1 MFSRKIDSVRVRAQ
15 NPQVLNSFL
24 ELLMTRNLI
33 AVTGATV
40 LLGLTLACT
49 SDSSTPLT
57 PTAPDTSSASATA
70 PDGSTLKV
78 TAPVAQSP
86 VGGVKPSTG
95 PATLVVS
102 PSTAAFTSTP
112 PVQYR
117 FQVSNSANAIVE
129 NVVVNSP
136 SHVVDAELVVNQT
149 YTWVARAEYQ
159 GSVGP
164 WSSRASFIAPESAFL
179 NDEIG
184 DPLTNGKTVG
194 QQRGGRFL
202 PGQGWQSLTVGD
214 AISYDLSEPCWDNCT
229 LEFDV
234 TNIGEKEGFNYE
246 KDLKF
251 VSMGNAVAF
260 GDFTAFRNHDWKMH
274 IEQRADF
281 SSGMMTVWRNGG
293 QGDGKPGDNR
303 IKLSSTPIRWDSA
316 NKYHFKVDW
325 ATTGYAVYV
334 NDILVMRDSFGGG
347 PYRPPVH
354 RVSLGCYPRGES
366 FVGIIYSNVKL
377 RKEG

>member
-1 MFSRKIDSVRVRAQ
+1 
-15 NPQVLNSFL
+15 
-24 ELLMTRNLI
+24 MTRNLI
-33 AVTGATV
+33 AVTGVTV
-40 LLGLTLACT
+40 LLGLTIACT

-57 PTAPDTSSASATA
+57 PTVPETTGASSTA
-70 PDGSTLKV
+70 PDGTTLKV
-78 TAPVAQSP
+78 SAPVPQSP

-117 FQVSNSANAIVE
+117 FQVFNAANAIVE
-129 NVVVNSP
+129 DVVSNSP
-136 SHVVDAELVVNQT
+136 THAVDAELTVNQN
-149 YTWVARAEYQ
+149 YTWVARAEYE
-159 GSVGP
+159 GSFGP
-164 WSSRASFIAPESAFL
+164 WSSRASFVAPETAFL
-179 NDEIG
+179 NDELA

-194 QQRGGRFL
+194 QQRGGIFL
-202 PGQGWQSLTVGD
+202 PGRGWQSLTVND

-251 VSMGNAVAF
+251 VSMGNASHF
-260 GDFTAFRNHDWKMH
+260 GEFTAFRNHDWKMH

-303 IKLSSTPIRWDSA
+303 IKLTSTPIRWDSE
-316 NKYHFKVDW
+316 NTYHFRIDW
-325 ATTGYAVYV
+325 ATTGYAVRV
-334 NDILVMRDSFGGG
+334 NDILVMRDSFSGG

-354 RVSLGCYPRGES
+354 RISLGCYPRNES

-377 RKEG
+377 RKED